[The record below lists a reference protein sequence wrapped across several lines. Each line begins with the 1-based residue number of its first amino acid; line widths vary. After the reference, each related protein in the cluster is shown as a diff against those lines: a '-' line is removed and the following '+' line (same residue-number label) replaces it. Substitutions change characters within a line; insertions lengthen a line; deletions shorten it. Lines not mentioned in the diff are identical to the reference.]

1 MSRNH
6 YSHTQPSA
14 PPSPR
19 APAPAPAPVPRK
31 RSYVTRYEREI
42 EREQQEG
49 VQVASASTFGENGV
63 IGVWKIGREIGKG
76 ASGTSHLFFP
86 SREND
91 LN

>member
-6 YSHTQPSA
+6 YSHSQPSA

-19 APAPAPAPVPRK
+19 APAPAPVPRK

-49 VQVASASTFGENGV
+49 YEVASASTFGENGV

-76 ASGTSHLFFP
+76 ASGMYYFF
-86 SREND
+86 SVRD
-91 LN
+91 AS